1 MKKIYLSFVLSIVS
15 VFSILAQTSAQ
26 NSAEPTVE
34 ENVVEKV
41 KIETNAT
48 VSAIAQTTGKTNEAL
63 FSNDKEKPSPTEK
76 PNKTIKEEK
85 KSSDEEAAQKPA
97 AQLEKKL
104 ESTVSAKTPAA
115 IAPAKDFDL
124 KEAKPRMTETE
135 KTLGL
140 SALLRAQNASLG
152 ALTTGNTAVDGY
164 IEEFSLLY
172 NIDPLLIY
180 AQMSQESSFKRTAVS
195 PKGASGFMQLMPDTA
210 RRFGVTNIYNPK
222 QNIKAGVKYM
232 RWLLDK
238 FGGDPRLALAG
249 YNAGEGAVMK
259 HGNKIPP
266 YRETQNY
273 VTKIMN
279 HYETLSNQDSNVALI
294 D

>member
-63 FSNDKEKPSPTEK
+63 FSNDKEKPAATEK

-124 KEAKPRMTETE
+124 EEAKPRMTETE